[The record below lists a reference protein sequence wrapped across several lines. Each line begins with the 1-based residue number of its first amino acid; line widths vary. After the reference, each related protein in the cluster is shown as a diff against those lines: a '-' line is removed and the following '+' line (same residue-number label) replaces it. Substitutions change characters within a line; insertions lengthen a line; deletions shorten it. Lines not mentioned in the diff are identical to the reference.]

1 MASGDDCV
9 IQERTL
15 KLNVSSQIRVPG
27 IKMKTLISQV

>member
-15 KLNVSSQIRVPG
+15 KLNVSSQIRVPDED
-27 IKMKTLISQV
+27 SY